1 MSVYALLTIS
11 WMFCRMIGRVSMGHS
26 MLFSLPAYF
35 SAIGYAYS
43 TELAV
48 QLFFIGILLTTLSYF
63 IFSEYTGRTAFVF
76 LTLVLSIFV
85 WLTIPKLVV
94 RVDSYLV
101 GGEVGFDYPTLGIEI
116 VHSLSAFSLILFYL
130 LYIGIQESK
139 MGFMMIAIGDDETAS
154 KAIGI
159 NTRKVKLTAM
169 FLSSSASALAGL
181 IYAFEF
187 GHVSPQIFSIEV
199 SIFPFIA
206 TLISSGNPFLSVI
219 SSFVLVFLTRMLNSA
234 YPGLMGLFYAVVLV
248 LSPKIGRWVYAKGKK
263 LVEED

>member
-1 MSVYALLTIS
+1 
-11 WMFCRMIGRVSMGHS
+11 MIGRISMGHA
-26 MLFSLPAYF
+26 MLFSLPAYL

-43 TELAV
+43 IELAV
-48 QLFFIGILLTTLSYF
+48 YLFFIGIFLTTLAYF

-76 LTLVLSIFV
+76 LTLVLSILV
-85 WLTIPKLVV
+85 WLTMPKLVV
-94 RVDSYLV
+94 VADGYLL
-101 GGEVGFDYPTLGIEI
+101 GGEVGFDYPA
-116 VHSLSAFSLILFYL
+116 LSVRTMHLFSAVFLLLFYL
-130 LYIGIQESK
+130 LYTSIEESK

-159 NTRKVKLTAM
+159 NTRKIKFIAM
-169 FLSSSASALAGL
+169 LLSSSTSALAGL

-219 SSFVLVFLTRMLNSA
+219 SSLILVLLTRMLNSA
-234 YPGLMGLFYAVVLV
+234 YPGLMGLFYAVVLI